1 LRDVWILLNY
11 FLFLVTRFLCVLD
24 VLDCLDFLDFLD
36 LRVLRVLD
44 LRVLRVLDLRVLR
57 LPPAE
62 DCGFRMMGMFS
73 HAHRF
78 NFCPTEGSSEGIAV

>member
-1 LRDVWILLNY
+1 MRDVWILLNY

-24 VLDCLDFLDFLD
+24 FLDLRVLRVLDLRVLDFLD

-44 LRVLRVLDLRVLR
+44 LR

-62 DCGFRMMGMFS
+62 DCSFRIPGNAL
-73 HAHRF
+73 HAACI
-78 NFCPTEGSSEGIAV
+78 NCCPTERSSEGTSLWISI